1 MKKISVILFLM
12 LFFNT
17 SFSWYSLDREAVIGS
32 FCIGTFTNLGKYKVP
47 KNLVVL
53 GLYTVTLED
62 KNELMNAFGGHLSGI
77 IFSTIAEKMN
87 EHKKKSKPS

>member
-1 MKKISVILFLM
+1 MKKISIILFLT

-17 SFSWYSLDREAVIGS
+17 SFSGYSFDKEAFLGS
-32 FCIGTFTNLGKYKVP
+32 LCIGTFTNLGKYKIP

-53 GLYTVTLED
+53 GLYTITLED
-62 KNELMNAFGGHLSGI
+62 KNELMNAFGGHVSGI

-87 EHKKKSKPS
+87 KHKKKSKAS